1 MAITRVESLK
11 VSNLNEVIRHRMF
24 PDERIE
30 KCLVFEYMDYLD
42 DFLEKD
48 FWKIYANI
56 LKYTDYMEY
65 QELSPQDIRLNLLVE
80 MFKAVE
86 SKGYKHKIRKNS
98 TIQEII
104 IAYSKDDFKGFHD
117 ENDIISEIRKD
128 VDTFFKSFKEKYGF
142 FPFSFYSIHKD
153 DNNKYHVHIVFSLM
167 KPELDKKVRWRKRDY
182 FDIINKMSK
191 QSKRIPP
198 PTANREI
205 GAYPLW
211 IIRVLEMELA
221 REKTKLLIEEA
232 RKKRIKTPDLIN
244 ILYSIRT
251 DSSLQEKNVKE
262 ILEITTNNK
271 KTPERNNR
279 NPSL

>member
-1 MAITRVESLK
+1 MAVTRVESLK
-11 VSNLNEVIRHRMF
+11 VSNLNEVIRHRIS
-24 PDERIE
+24 PDEKIE
-30 KCLVFEYMDYLD
+30 KCVVFEYIDYLD

-48 FWKIYANI
+48 FYTLYENI
-56 LKYTDYMEY
+56 LKYTDYMVY
-65 QELSPQDIRLNLLVE
+65 QGLSSQDIKTNQLIE

-98 TIQEII
+98 TIQEVI
-104 IAYSKDDFKGFHD
+104 IAYSKDDFKDFNNED
-117 ENDIISEIRKD
+117 EIISEIEKD
-128 VDTFFKSFKEKYGF
+128 VDIFFKSFKEKYGF
-142 FPFSFYSIHKD
+142 YPFSFYSIHKD

-191 QSKRIPP
+191 KSERIPQ

-211 IIRVLEMELA
+211 IIRVLEMELG

-244 ILYSIRT
+244 ILHSIRR
-251 DSSLQEKNVKE
+251 DFSLQEKDVKE

>member
-11 VSNLNEVIRHRMF
+11 VSNLNEVIRHRIS
-24 PDERIE
+24 PDEKIE
-30 KCLVFEYMDYLD
+30 KCLVFEYIDYLD

-48 FWKIYANI
+48 FYTLYENI
-56 LKYTDYMEY
+56 LKYTDYMVY
-65 QELSPQDIRLNLLVE
+65 QGLSSQDIKTNQLIE

-98 TIQEII
+98 TIQEVI
-104 IAYSKDDFKGFHD
+104 IAYSKDDFKDFNNED
-117 ENDIISEIRKD
+117 EIISEIEKD
-128 VDTFFKSFKEKYGF
+128 VDIFFKSFKEKYGF
-142 FPFSFYSIHKD
+142 YPFSFYSIHKD

-191 QSKRIPP
+191 KSERIPQ
-198 PTANREI
+198 PTANKEI

-211 IIRVLEMELA
+211 IIRVLEMELG

-244 ILYSIRT
+244 ILHSIRR
-251 DSSLQEKNVKE
+251 DFSLQEKDVKE